1 MAGTKE
7 IRTQIRSVQSNQ
19 KITRA
24 MEMVAASKV
33 RRVQARMQASRP
45 YVDRMRRVIGH
56 LAVVHPE
63 FRHPFLLP
71 REQVRGVG
79 FLVIGTDR
87 GLCGGLNIN
96 LLRAVWNEARP
107 LEKGGIAVRFA
118 ALGQKAVT
126 GLHRLNAEL
135 VATATHLGDRPGS
148 EVIVGPLH
156 ALLEDY
162 RVGRIDRL
170 VVAYNYFLNTM
181 TQKPT
186 LETLLPLPEKKDPE
200 LFDHWDYL
208 YEPDSVDLLD
218 TVLMRYLE
226 AETYQALLENIASEQ
241 AARMVA
247 MRNASDN
254 AGTLIDTLKL
264 AYNKARQA
272 SITQEIAE
280 IVGGAA
286 AV

>member
-7 IRTQIRSVQSNQ
+7 IRVQIRSIQSTQ

-33 RRVQARMQASRP
+33 RRVQTRMQASRP
-45 YVDRMRRVIGH
+45 YVERMHRVVGH

-71 REQVRGVG
+71 RPDVRGVG
-79 FLVIGTDR
+79 FLVIGSDR

-96 LLRAVWNEARP
+96 LLRTVWSEVRT
-107 LEKGGIAVRFA
+107 LEKGGRATRFA

-126 GLHRLNAEL
+126 GLRRLNAPL
-135 VATATHLGDRPGS
+135 VATATHLGDRPGPD
-148 EVIVGPLH
+148 VIVGPLH
-156 ALLEDY
+156 TLLEDY
-162 RVGRIDRL
+162 RLGRIDRL
-170 VVAYNYFLNTM
+170 VVAYNYFANTM

-186 LETLLPLPEKKDPE
+186 LLTLLPLPAEKDPE
-200 LFDHWDYL
+200 LFDHWDYI

-218 TVLMRYLE
+218 TVLMRFLE

-241 AARMVA
+241 AARMIA
-247 MRNASDN
+247 MRNASEN
-254 AGTLIDTLKL
+254 AGTLIDSLKL

>member
-181 TQKPT
+181 TQKST

>member
-7 IRTQIRSVQSNQ
+7 IRTQIQSVQSNQ

-24 MEMVAASKV
+24 MEMVAASKI
-33 RRVQARMQASRP
+33 RRVEARMRSSRP
-45 YVDRMRRVIGH
+45 YVEKMRRVIGH
-56 LAVVHPE
+56 LALVHPE

-71 REQVRGVG
+71 REPVRGVG
-79 FLVIGTDR
+79 FLVMGTDR

-96 LLRAVWNEARP
+96 LLRAVWNEARA
-107 LEKGGIAVRFA
+107 LERAGHAIRFA
-118 ALGQKAVT
+118 ALGQKAAV
-126 GLHRLNAEL
+126 GLRRLNVQL

-148 EVIVGPLH
+148 DVVVGPLH

-162 RVGRIDRL
+162 RAERIDRL
-170 VVAYNYFLNTM
+170 VVAFNYFANTM
-181 TQKPT
+181 TQRPT
-186 LETLLPLPEKKDPE
+186 LETLLPLPVKKDPE
-200 LFDHWDYL
+200 LFDRWDYL

-226 AETYQALLENIASEQ
+226 AESYQALLENIASEQ

-247 MRNASDN
+247 MRNASEN

>member
-71 REQVRGVG
+71 REPVRGVG
-79 FLVIGTDR
+79 FLVIGSDR

-96 LLRAVWNEARP
+96 LLRAVWNE
-107 LEKGGIAVRFA
+107 VRLLGKADVATRFS

-126 GLHRLNAEL
+126 GLRRLNVQL
-135 VATATHLGDRPGS
+135 VATSTHLGDRPGP

-162 RVGRIDRL
+162 RAGRIDRL
-170 VVAYNYFLNTM
+170 VVAYNYFVNSM

-186 LETLLPLPEKKDPE
+186 LETLLPLPEKRDPE

-226 AETYQALLENIASEQ
+226 AESYQALLENIASEQ

-247 MRNASDN
+247 MRNASEN

-272 SITQEIAE
+272 AITQEIAE

>member
-1 MAGTKE
+1 
-7 IRTQIRSVQSNQ
+7 
-19 KITRA
+19 
-24 MEMVAASKV
+24 
-33 RRVQARMQASRP
+33 
-45 YVDRMRRVIGH
+45 
-56 LAVVHPE
+56 
-63 FRHPFLLP
+63 
-71 REQVRGVG
+71 
-79 FLVIGTDR
+79 
-87 GLCGGLNIN
+87 NIN
-96 LLRAVWNEARP
+96 LLRAVWTETRA
-107 LEKGGIAVRFA
+107 LEKGGIATRFA
-118 ALGQKAVT
+118 ALGQKSVT
-126 GLHRLNAEL
+126 GLRRLNVQL
-135 VATATHLGDRPGS
+135 VATTTHLGDRPGP

-170 VVAYNYFLNTM
+170 VLAYNYYLNTM
-181 TQKPT
+181 IQRPT
-186 LETLLPLPEKKDPE
+186 LATLLPLPEKKDPE

-218 TVLMRYLE
+218 TVLMRFLE
-226 AETYQALLENIASEQ
+226 AESYQALLENIASEQ

-247 MRNASDN
+247 MRNASEN